1 MSSNHNH
8 RHNATAPI
16 GMILFKLALGVGA
29 ALLQK
34 KLVDK
39 IASKPPTPPNPPE
52 KPEQKDPPRA

>member
-1 MSSNHNH
+1 MSFNRDH
-8 RHNATAPI
+8 RHNPNAPI

-39 IASKPPTPPNPPE
+39 LASTPPPPPTPPE
-52 KPEQKDPPRA
+52 KPEQKEPPRT